1 MLPWKVVIF
10 MILVV
15 QFIWC
20 IPVSPLNHT
29 HKTQTHSTS
38 VTAINCVIVAA
49 PADETEY
56 TWASPRTHRHTQQR
70 AQLSTHTD
78 TQRIFA
84 ELRRHKQTAR
94 VCGEEQEN
102 EKEGGGVQHGEKK
115 GGTQWGVNGRRSN
128 KRQSVYWAIYLF
140 SSSSTLWTWT
150 ESNLCVCVC
159 VCSKLQRSVR
169 SSACKNDRQL
179 LTERQ
184 SEAAE
189 RCSFVLSWL
198 AEVNAILSVRP
209 SSQWHA
215 LVTLTGWHHRW
226 HHRP

>member
-1 MLPWKVVIF
+1 MTSFYSLWPSPNFQGSGSCQCCQTAEVKGQHVFACSETDHFALDWCITQWLIRHYKACWGQNGFISRTMEMLPWKVAIF

-20 IPVSPLNHT
+20 ILVSPLNHT

-38 VTAINCVIVAA
+38 VTAINCVIVTA

-56 TWASPRTHRHTQQR
+56 TWASPRTHRHTQQC

-102 EKEGGGVQHGEKK
+102 EK
-115 GGTQWGVNGRRSN
+115 
-128 KRQSVYWAIYLF
+128 
-140 SSSSTLWTWT
+140 
-150 ESNLCVCVC
+150 
-159 VCSKLQRSVR
+159 
-169 SSACKNDRQL
+169 
-179 LTERQ
+179 
-184 SEAAE
+184 
-189 RCSFVLSWL
+189 
-198 AEVNAILSVRP
+198 
-209 SSQWHA
+209 
-215 LVTLTGWHHRW
+215 
-226 HHRP
+226 